1 MQSFGTYTI
10 TEFGALPGGTI
21 VQKITMAAPSGLTLE
36 VLTLGATIHR
46 LWVPAKN
53 GAVDVVLGKADLAGY
68 LAMGLCNSSI
78 IGRFANRVSG
88 ASYTY
93 KGRCVPLQANFGQH
107 CIHGGSGCYAGKNF
121 TFAVQREAGAL
132 RLQLRLLD
140 RGQGGFPGYAAFG
153 IDYVL
158 ENQCVRLE
166 YQAVPTEDTPWN
178 VTSHAYFD
186 LNGHGSGA
194 AAGQLLQLN
203 ADAYLPAAADGVP
216 TGEVRCV
223 ENTDF
228 DFRIPRL
235 LSDAL
240 QGNDPQLT
248 QFGGFDHNFCL
259 SGSGMRQAA
268 ELRGLESGICMQVW
282 TDLPGLQLFT
292 LNAVPQ
298 GFAGKDGRIYNRHAS
313 VCLET
318 QHYPDAVHH
327 PEWPSP
333 MIPAGVCSRT
343 STAFVFC

>member
-1 MQSFGTYTI
+1 MQSFGTYAVTVFGTLPDG
-10 TEFGALPGGTI
+10 TEI
-21 VQKITMAAPSGLTLE
+21 RKITMTAPSGLSVE

-68 LAMGLCNSSI
+68 LAMGLCNSSV
-78 IGRFANRVSG
+78 IGRVANRVAG

-93 KGRCVPLQANFGQH
+93 KGRRVALQANLKTH

-121 TFAVQREAGAL
+121 TFAVQREDRAL

-140 RGQGGFPGYAAFG
+140 CGQGGFPGYVAFG
-153 IDYVL
+153 VDYIL
-158 ENQCVRLE
+158 ENNCVRLE

-186 LNGHGSGA
+186 LNGHGSGG
-194 AAGQLLQLN
+194 GQLLQLN

-216 TGEVRCV
+216 TGQVRRV
-223 ENTDF
+223 EDTDF
-228 DFRIPRL
+228 DFRSPRL
-235 LSDAL
+235 ISDAL
-240 QGNDPQLT
+240 RGSDPQLV

-259 SGSGMRQAA
+259 SGAGMRQAA

-298 GFAGKDGRIYNRHAS
+298 GFTGKDGRIYHRHAA

-327 PEWPSP
+327 PQWPSP